1 MTIPNLEPLL
11 AGEPA
16 HDQVVFAARLQ
27 RYWPDL
33 LSGLTGAYPDHAPE
47 MAYRLVEIA
56 AANFRR
62 RSAELRLLD
71 LRRHADPH
79 WFQHQQMVGYA
90 TYADRFG
97 ETLNGVGEKVDY
109 LAELGV
115 TYLHLMPLL
124 KPRSGQS
131 DGGYAV
137 MDYRAVRDDLGSV
150 EDLRKLATVLRSRG
164 ISLTLDL
171 VLNHVAAEHDWA
183 VNARSGD
190 SYYRNY
196 FHMFADRELPDRYEK
211 TLPEVFPDFA
221 PGNFTFDDESYS
233 WVWTTF
239 NTWQWDLNWH
249 NPDVFYEFAD
259 LILWLAN
266 LGVEC
271 LRLDAIAF
279 LFKRM
284 GTNCQNQPEVHAITQ
299 ALRTV
304 ARIAAPALIFKAEAI
319 VGPAD
324 LAPYLG
330 VGKHAGKVSDL
341 AYQNSLMVQ
350 IWSAL
355 AAKDTRLFCAAMNR
369 FPAKPPTTVW
379 GTYLRC
385 HDDIGW
391 AIDDGD
397 AASVGVNGFEHRRF
411 LADFYAGAYPMSDA
425 RGLVFQE
432 NLATGDR
439 RISGSAASLIGIE
452 SAVSSGDDAHLDLA
466 IRKMLL
472 AYSLVLGFGGL
483 PLIYMGDELALLND
497 YDFADAE
504 DHADDNRWV
513 HRPKMDWDL
522 AGRRHDPSTVEHRV
536 FHGLRHAITVRAALP
551 EPRRIGRVGD
561 PRPGEPGRVG
571 DGPALADPDDDGR
584 LQHDADPAG
593 AAPLGDPGRQLGL
606 GRAHRGDPADRWPA
620 DPAGLPG
627 PLVRPTGVMSVGTP
641 AAATIRA
648 ALTELGL
655 EWSEPQPELFDVR
668 LPGTHKLVTECALQV
683 GRYAVG
689 VRAFVARGPEENA
702 EQVYRWLLERNL
714 KLDGIAFS
722 LDALGDIHL
731 IGRLCVDTLTAADI
745 DRVLGAVATTADDSF
760 DVVVELGFAG
770 SIRREW
776 AWRRARGEST
786 ANLAAFTHLAP
797 KDDDDD

>member
-1 MTIPNLEPLL
+1 MIKLFSAT
-11 AGEPA
+11 
-16 HDQVVFAARLQ
+16 RLQ

-33 LSGLTGAYPDHAPE
+33 LTGLTGAYPDHAPE
-47 MAYRLVEIA
+47 MANRLVEIA
-56 AANFRR
+56 ARNFQQRP
-62 RSAELRLLD
+62 ADLRLLD
-71 LRRHADPH
+71 LRRHADPQ
-79 WFQHQQMVGYA
+79 WYQHQQMLGYA
-90 TYADRFG
+90 TYADLFAG
-97 ETLNGVGEKVDY
+97 DLKGVADRVDY

-124 KPRSGQS
+124 KPRPGQN

-137 MDYRAVRDDLGSV
+137 MDYRAVRPELGSIDDLR
-150 EDLRKLATVLRSRG
+150 ELATVLRSQG

-171 VLNHVAAEHDWA
+171 VLNHVAAEHQWA
-183 VNARSGD
+183 VNARAGD
-190 SYYRNY
+190 PFYRNY
-196 FHMFADRELPDRYEK
+196 FHMFADREVPDAYERN
-211 TLPEVFPDFA
+211 LPEVFPDFA
-221 PGNFTFDDESYS
+221 PGNFTYDEESHS

-279 LFKRM
+279 IYKRM

-397 AASVGVNGFEHRRF
+397 AASVGLTGFEHRRF
-411 LADFYAGAYPMSDA
+411 LAEYYAGLYPMSDA

-432 NLATGDR
+432 NLLTGDR
-439 RISGSAASLIGIE
+439 RISGTAASLAGIE
-452 SAVSSGDDAHLDLA
+452 AALNSGDDLHLDLA
-466 IRKMLL
+466 VRRYLL

-483 PLIYMGDELALLND
+483 PLIYMGDELGLLNY
-497 YDFADAE
+497 YDFVEDP

-513 HRPKMDWDL
+513 HRPPMPWDWVD
-522 AGRRHDPSTVEHRV
+522 RRHIEGTVEYRIW
-536 FHGLRHAITVRAALP
+536 HGLRHIITVRSSLP
-551 EPRRIGRVGD
+551 SLDASLESEILDPVNPAVLVFLRRFPTQTLVGVYNMTTESQKLPRWVI
-561 PRPGEPGRVG
+561 
-571 DGPALADPDDDGR
+571 
-584 LQHDADPAG
+584 
-593 AAPLGDPGRQLGL
+593 PLGNWAWD
-606 GRAHRGDPADRWPA
+606 
-620 DPAGLPG
+620 
-627 PLVRPTGVMSVGTP
+627 
-641 AAATIRA
+641 
-648 ALTELGL
+648 ALTEETPLTSGQL
-655 EWSEPQPELFDVR
+655 TLD
-668 LPGTHKLVTECALQV
+668 GYQV
-683 GRYAVG
+683 
-689 VRAFVARGPEENA
+689 
-702 EQVYRWLLERNL
+702 RWL
-714 KLDGIAFS
+714 
-722 LDALGDIHL
+722 
-731 IGRLCVDTLTAADI
+731 VQQT
-745 DRVLGAVATTADDSF
+745 
-760 DVVVELGFAG
+760 
-770 SIRREW
+770 
-776 AWRRARGEST
+776 
-786 ANLAAFTHLAP
+786 
-797 KDDDDD
+797 

>member
-1 MTIPNLEPLL
+1 
-11 AGEPA
+11 
-16 HDQVVFAARLQ
+16 
-27 RYWPDL
+27 
-33 LSGLTGAYPDHAPE
+33 
-47 MAYRLVEIA
+47 MANRLVEIA
-56 AANFRR
+56 ARNFQQRP
-62 RSAELRLLD
+62 ADLRLLD
-71 LRRHADPH
+71 LRRHADPQ
-79 WFQHQQMVGYA
+79 WYQHQQMLGYA
-90 TYADRFG
+90 TYADLFAG
-97 ETLNGVGEKVDY
+97 DLKGVADRVDY

-124 KPRSGQS
+124 KPRPGQN

-137 MDYRAVRDDLGSV
+137 MDYRAVRPELGSIDDLR
-150 EDLRKLATVLRSRG
+150 ELATVLRSQG

-171 VLNHVAAEHDWA
+171 VLNHVAAEHQWA
-183 VNARSGD
+183 VNARAGD
-190 SYYRNY
+190 PFYRNY
-196 FHMFADRELPDRYEK
+196 FHMFADREVPDAYERN
-211 TLPEVFPDFA
+211 LPEVFPDFA
-221 PGNFTFDDESYS
+221 PGNFTYDEESHS

-279 LFKRM
+279 IYKRM

-397 AASVGVNGFEHRRF
+397 AASVGLTGFEHRRF
-411 LADFYAGAYPMSDA
+411 LAEYYAGLYPMSDA

-432 NLATGDR
+432 NLLTGDR
-439 RISGSAASLIGIE
+439 RISGTAASLAGIE
-452 SAVSSGDDAHLDLA
+452 AALNSGDDLHLDLA
-466 IRKMLL
+466 VRRYLL

-483 PLIYMGDELALLND
+483 PLIYMGDELGLLNY
-497 YDFADAE
+497 YDFVEDP

-513 HRPKMDWDL
+513 HRPPMPWDWVD
-522 AGRRHDPSTVEHRV
+522 RRHIEGTVEYRIW
-536 FHGLRHAITVRAALP
+536 HGLRHIITVRSSLP
-551 EPRRIGRVGD
+551 SLDASLESEILDPVNPAVLVFLRRFPTQTLVGVYNMTTESQKLPRWVI
-561 PRPGEPGRVG
+561 
-571 DGPALADPDDDGR
+571 
-584 LQHDADPAG
+584 
-593 AAPLGDPGRQLGL
+593 PLGNWAWD
-606 GRAHRGDPADRWPA
+606 
-620 DPAGLPG
+620 
-627 PLVRPTGVMSVGTP
+627 
-641 AAATIRA
+641 
-648 ALTELGL
+648 ALTEETPLTSGQL
-655 EWSEPQPELFDVR
+655 TLD
-668 LPGTHKLVTECALQV
+668 GYQV
-683 GRYAVG
+683 
-689 VRAFVARGPEENA
+689 
-702 EQVYRWLLERNL
+702 RWL
-714 KLDGIAFS
+714 
-722 LDALGDIHL
+722 
-731 IGRLCVDTLTAADI
+731 VQQT
-745 DRVLGAVATTADDSF
+745 
-760 DVVVELGFAG
+760 
-770 SIRREW
+770 
-776 AWRRARGEST
+776 
-786 ANLAAFTHLAP
+786 
-797 KDDDDD
+797 

>member
-1 MTIPNLEPLL
+1 MTIPDLAPLL
-11 AGEPA
+11 EGEPP
-16 HDQVVFAARLQ
+16 HDQVVFATRLQ

-33 LSGLTGAYPDHAPE
+33 LTGLTGAYPDHAPE
-47 MAYRLVEIA
+47 MANRLVEIA
-56 AANFRR
+56 AQNFQQRP
-62 RSAELRLLD
+62 ADLRLLD
-71 LRRHADPH
+71 LRRHADPQ
-79 WFQHQQMVGYA
+79 WYQHQQMLGYA
-90 TYADRFG
+90 TYADLFAG
-97 ETLNGVGEKVDY
+97 DLKGVADRVDY

-124 KPRSGQS
+124 KPRPGQN

-137 MDYRAVRDDLGSV
+137 MDYRAVRSDLGSID
-150 EDLRKLATVLRSRG
+150 DLRELATVLRSHG

-171 VLNHVAAEHDWA
+171 VLNHVAAEHQWA
-183 VNARSGD
+183 KNARTGD
-190 SYYRNY
+190 PFYRQY
-196 FHMFADRELPDRYEK
+196 FHMFADRELPDAYER

-221 PGNFTFDDESYS
+221 PGNFSYDEESHS

-249 NPDVFYEFAD
+249 NPEVFYEFAD

-279 LFKRM
+279 IFKRM

-397 AASVGVNGFEHRRF
+397 AASVGLNGYEHRRF
-411 LADFYAGAYPMSDA
+411 LADYYAGLYPMSDA

-432 NLATGDR
+432 NLLTGDR
-439 RISGSAASLIGIE
+439 RISGTAASLAGIE
-452 SAVSSGDDAHLDLA
+452 AALISGDDLHLDLA
-466 IRKMLL
+466 IRRYVL
-472 AYSLVLGFGGL
+472 AHCLILGFGGL
-483 PLIYMGDELALLND
+483 PLIYMGDELALRNY
-497 YDFADAE
+497 YDFVE
-504 DHADDNRWV
+504 EPDHADDNRWV
-513 HRPKMDWDL
+513 HRPPMPWDL
-522 AGRRHDPSTVEHRV
+522 ADRRHIEGTVESQIWHR
-536 FHGLRHAITVRAALP
+536 LRHVITVRSSLP
-551 EPRRIGRVGD
+551 SLDASVESEILDPVNPAVLVFLRRFSSQTMVGVYNMTTESQRLPRWV
-561 PRPGEPGRVG
+561 V
-571 DGPALADPDDDGR
+571 
-584 LQHDADPAG
+584 
-593 AAPLGDPGRQLGL
+593 PLGNWAWD
-606 GRAHRGDPADRWPA
+606 
-620 DPAGLPG
+620 
-627 PLVRPTGVMSVGTP
+627 
-641 AAATIRA
+641 
-648 ALTELGL
+648 ALTEETPLA
-655 EWSEPQPELFDVR
+655 D
-668 LPGTHKLVTECALQV
+668 
-683 GRYAVG
+683 
-689 VRAFVARGPEENA
+689 GP
-702 EQVYRWLLERNL
+702 LT
-714 KLDGIAFS
+714 LDGYQVRWF
-722 LDALGDIHL
+722 
-731 IGRLCVDTLTAADI
+731 VQQT
-745 DRVLGAVATTADDSF
+745 
-760 DVVVELGFAG
+760 
-770 SIRREW
+770 
-776 AWRRARGEST
+776 
-786 ANLAAFTHLAP
+786 
-797 KDDDDD
+797 

>member
-1 MTIPNLEPLL
+1 MTIPDVAPLL
-11 AGEPA
+11 QGEPP
-16 HDQVVFAARLQ
+16 HDQVVFATRLQ

-33 LSGLTGAYPDHAPE
+33 LTGLTGAYPDHAPE
-47 MAYRLVEIA
+47 MANRLVEIA
-56 AANFRR
+56 AQNFQQRP
-62 RSAELRLLD
+62 ADLRLLD
-71 LRRHADPH
+71 LRRHADPQ
-79 WFQHQQMVGYA
+79 WYQHQQMLGYA
-90 TYADRFG
+90 TYADLFAG
-97 ETLNGVGEKVDY
+97 DLKGVADRVDY

-124 KPRSGQS
+124 KPRPGQN

-137 MDYRAVRDDLGSV
+137 MDYRAVRSDLGSID
-150 EDLRKLATVLRSRG
+150 DLRELATVLRSHG

-171 VLNHVAAEHDWA
+171 VLNHVAAEHQWA
-183 VNARSGD
+183 KNARTGD
-190 SYYRNY
+190 PFYRQY
-196 FHMFADRELPDRYEK
+196 FHMFADRELPDAYER

-221 PGNFTFDDESYS
+221 PGNFSYDEESHS

-249 NPDVFYEFAD
+249 NPEVFYEFAD

-279 LFKRM
+279 IFKRM

-397 AASVGVNGFEHRRF
+397 AASVGLNGYEHRRF
-411 LADFYAGAYPMSDA
+411 LADYYAGLYPMSDA

-432 NLATGDR
+432 NLLTGDR
-439 RISGSAASLIGIE
+439 RISGTAASLAGIE
-452 SAVSSGDDAHLDLA
+452 AALISGDDIHLDLA
-466 IRKMLL
+466 IRRYVL
-472 AYSLVLGFGGL
+472 AHCLVLGFGGL
-483 PLIYMGDELALLND
+483 PLIYMGDELGLPNY
-497 YDFADAE
+497 YDFVE
-504 DHADDNRWV
+504 EPDHADDNRWV
-513 HRPKMDWDL
+513 HRPPMPWHL
-522 AGRRHDPSTVEHRV
+522 ADRRHIEGTVEYRIWHR
-536 FHGLRHAITVRAALP
+536 LRHVITVRSSLP
-551 EPRRIGRVGD
+551 SLDASVESEILDPVNPAVLVLLRRFPSQTMVGVYNMTTESQKVPRWVI
-561 PRPGEPGRVG
+561 
-571 DGPALADPDDDGR
+571 
-584 LQHDADPAG
+584 
-593 AAPLGDPGRQLGL
+593 PLGNWAWD
-606 GRAHRGDPADRWPA
+606 
-620 DPAGLPG
+620 
-627 PLVRPTGVMSVGTP
+627 
-641 AAATIRA
+641 
-648 ALTELGL
+648 ALTEETPLT
-655 EWSEPQPELFDVR
+655 D
-668 LPGTHKLVTECALQV
+668 
-683 GRYAVG
+683 
-689 VRAFVARGPEENA
+689 GP
-702 EQVYRWLLERNL
+702 LT
-714 KLDGIAFS
+714 LDGYQVRWF
-722 LDALGDIHL
+722 
-731 IGRLCVDTLTAADI
+731 VQQT
-745 DRVLGAVATTADDSF
+745 
-760 DVVVELGFAG
+760 
-770 SIRREW
+770 
-776 AWRRARGEST
+776 
-786 ANLAAFTHLAP
+786 
-797 KDDDDD
+797 

>member
-1 MTIPNLEPLL
+1 MTIPDLAPLL
-11 AGEPA
+11 EGEPP
-16 HDQVVFAARLQ
+16 HDQVVFSTRLQ

-33 LSGLTGAYPDHAPE
+33 LTGLTGAYPDHAPE
-47 MAYRLVEIA
+47 MANRLVEIA
-56 AANFRR
+56 AQNFQQRP
-62 RSAELRLLD
+62 ADLRLLD
-71 LRRHADPH
+71 LRRHADPQ
-79 WFQHQQMVGYA
+79 WYQHQQMLGYA
-90 TYADRFG
+90 TYTDLFAGDLKGVADR
-97 ETLNGVGEKVDY
+97 VDY

-124 KPRSGQS
+124 KPRPGQN

-137 MDYRAVRDDLGSV
+137 MDYRAVRSDLGSID
-150 EDLRKLATVLRSRG
+150 DLRELATVLRSHR

-171 VLNHVAAEHDWA
+171 VLNHVAAEHQWA
-183 VNARSGD
+183 VNARNGD
-190 SYYRNY
+190 PLYRQY
-196 FHMFADRELPDRYEK
+196 FHMFADRELPDAYER

-221 PGNFTFDDESYS
+221 PGNFTYDEESHS

-239 NTWQWDLNWH
+239 NNWQWDLNWH
-249 NPDVFYEFAD
+249 NPEVFYEFAD

-279 LFKRM
+279 IYKRM

-397 AASVGVNGFEHRRF
+397 AASVGLNGYEHRRF
-411 LADFYAGAYPMSDA
+411 LADYYAGLYPMSDA

-432 NLATGDR
+432 NLLTGDR
-439 RISGSAASLIGIE
+439 RISGTAASLAGVE
-452 SAVSSGDDAHLDLA
+452 AALLSGDDIHLDLA
-466 IRKMLL
+466 IRRYVL
-472 AYSLVLGFGGL
+472 AYCLVFGFGGL
-483 PLIYMGDELALLND
+483 PLIYMGDELGLPN
-497 YDFADAE
+497 YHDFVDDP

-513 HRPKMDWDL
+513 HRPPMPWDSVD
-522 AGRRHDPSTVEHRV
+522 RRHMAGTVEYRIWHA
-536 FHGLRHAITVRAALP
+536 LRHVITVRSSLP
-551 EPRRIGRVGD
+551 SLDASVESEILDPVNPAVLVFLRRFSSQTMVGVYNVTA
-561 PRPGEPGRVG
+561 ESQK
-571 DGPALADPDDDGR
+571 LAR
-584 LQHDADPAG
+584 WVI
-593 AAPLGDPGRQLGL
+593 PLGNWAWD
-606 GRAHRGDPADRWPA
+606 
-620 DPAGLPG
+620 
-627 PLVRPTGVMSVGTP
+627 
-641 AAATIRA
+641 
-648 ALTELGL
+648 ALTEETPLTDRPL
-655 EWSEPQPELFDVR
+655 
-668 LPGTHKLVTECALQV
+668 T
-683 GRYAVG
+683 
-689 VRAFVARGPEENA
+689 
-702 EQVYRWLLERNL
+702 
-714 KLDGIAFS
+714 LDGYQVRWF
-722 LDALGDIHL
+722 
-731 IGRLCVDTLTAADI
+731 VQQT
-745 DRVLGAVATTADDSF
+745 
-760 DVVVELGFAG
+760 
-770 SIRREW
+770 
-776 AWRRARGEST
+776 
-786 ANLAAFTHLAP
+786 
-797 KDDDDD
+797 